1 MECLINLIKTMKKL
15 SLLLVLLTL
24 LCSSIFSFANTECF
38 MQQSKKKKE
47 ITIKSTTGV
56 PIFRSPIYSPVQ
68 AFIGGN
74 VLTINFQ
81 ESIEDV
87 LVQIENI
94 ETNEVILLKFYN
106 AKIGE
111 MYDINVY
118 ESGKFRISFAADT
131 YEGYG
136 EFIVYE

>member
-1 MECLINLIKTMKKL
+1 MSNQLNETMKKI

-47 ITIKSTTGV
+47 ITIKTTTGV

-68 AFIGGN
+68 AFIDGN

-81 ESIEDV
+81 ESIKDM

-94 ETNEVILLKFYN
+94 ETNKIILLKSYN
-106 AKIGE
+106 AQIGE

-118 ESGKFRISFAADT
+118 ESVKFRISFAADT

-136 EFIVYE
+136 EFIVCE

>member
-1 MECLINLIKTMKKL
+1 
-15 SLLLVLLTL
+15 
-24 LCSSIFSFANTECF
+24 

-68 AFIGGN
+68 AFIDGN

-94 ETNEVILLKFYN
+94 ETNEIVLLKFYN
-106 AKIGE
+106 VQIGE

-118 ESGKFRISFAADT
+118 ANGKFRISFAADT

>member
-1 MECLINLIKTMKKL
+1 
-15 SLLLVLLTL
+15 
-24 LCSSIFSFANTECF
+24 

-47 ITIKSTTGV
+47 ITIKTTTGV

-68 AFIGGN
+68 AFIDGN

-81 ESIEDV
+81 ESIKDM

-94 ETNEVILLKFYN
+94 ETNKIILLKSYN
-106 AKIGE
+106 AQIGE

-136 EFIVYE
+136 EFIVCE